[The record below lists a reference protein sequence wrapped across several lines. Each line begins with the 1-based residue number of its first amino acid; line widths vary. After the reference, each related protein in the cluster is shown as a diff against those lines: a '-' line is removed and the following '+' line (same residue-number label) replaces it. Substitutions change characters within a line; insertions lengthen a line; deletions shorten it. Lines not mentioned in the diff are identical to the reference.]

1 MRNPSGI
8 GGVPARRRPK
18 SVLRNSMVIE
28 YIAVSE
34 LKSHPSSPRV
44 LKPLDERTAAKVMDV
59 REFEQPLVI
68 DGTNTVIVGEIFFRA
83 ARQLGRETVPVI
95 RVEHLSDTEALEM
108 LVAYQRLN
116 ELGEWDRQQLAIL
129 NLKFELE
136 LPGYEPGHIG
146 FEVGAMD
153 LIVGELPEGQDEPE
167 DEPFDELSSDI
178 AVSENG
184 DVWQLSK
191 HRIVCGD
198 STDPAT
204 FAKLMAGVSPAALVF
219 IDPPFGCVIN
229 GFVAGAGRH
238 REFVMGSGEMSP
250 DELFAFFTAF
260 IAAFVPH
267 LKAGAVVE
275 IVIDWRSLHLMLRA
289 SEPLLGPLINL
300 AVWTKDRPG
309 QGSFLRSQH
318 ELVLIF
324 KYGKG
329 RFRNNVQLG
338 RHGRSRSNVWS
349 YPSAKT
355 ASTGSDEGNLLKHHP
370 TPKPVRLV
378 ADAILDV
385 TKRGDIVIDAFLGSG
400 TTLIA
405 AEKVGRVCHGIE
417 LDPLYVDLAI
427 RRWQA
432 WSGEQAVHEATG
444 KTFAEIEAERIPH

>member
-1 MRNPSGI
+1 MSSVSNN
-8 GGVPARRRPK
+8 GGVPARRAAK
-18 SVLRNSMVIE
+18 AVLRNSMVVE

-34 LKSHPSSPRV
+34 LKSHPRSPYI
-44 LKPLDERTAAKVMDV
+44 LKPLDERTAGKVMEV
-59 REFEQPLVI
+59 RDFEQPLVI
-68 DGTNTVIVGEIFFRA
+68 DRTNTVLIGEIFFRA
-83 ARQLGRETVPVI
+83 AKRLGRETVPVI
-95 RVEHLSDTEALEM
+95 RVEHLSETEALEM
-108 LVAYQRLN
+108 SVAYQRLN
-116 ELGEWDRQQLAIL
+116 ELGEWDRQQLAVL
-129 NLKFELE
+129 NFEFEIE
-136 LPGYEPGHIG
+136 LPGYEPEHIG
-146 FEVGAMD
+146 FEVGEMD
-153 LIVGELPEGQDEPE
+153 LIVGEQAGEPE
-167 DEPFDELSSDI
+167 DEAVDEFSSNV
-178 AVSENG
+178 AVSEIG
-184 DVWQLSK
+184 DVWTLGK
-191 HRIVCGD
+191 HRIVCAD

-204 FAKLMAGVSPAALVF
+204 FVKFMAGVSPAALVF
-219 IDPPFGCVIN
+219 TDPPFGCAIN
-229 GFVAGAGRH
+229 GFVARAGRH

-250 DELFAFFTAF
+250 DELLAFFTAF
-260 IAAFVPH
+260 IAALLPH

-275 IVIDWRSLHLMLRA
+275 IVIDWRSLHLLLRA
-289 SEPLLGPLINL
+289 AEPLLGPLINL
-300 AVWTKDRPG
+300 AVWAKDRPG

-324 KYGKG
+324 KHGKG

-338 RHGRSRSNVWS
+338 RHGRGRSNVWS

-405 AEKVGRVCHGIE
+405 AEKVGRVCHGVE

-432 WSGEQAVHEATG
+432 WSGEQAVLEGTG
-444 KTFAEIEAERIPH
+444 ETFAEIAAARTPQA